1 MRKKYDSN
9 VAGAVDIWTTYN
21 YFIQRLKS
29 IAISCFDWDGLPD
42 TVRQRQIELSLIRK
56 GKALFYY
63 DEIAEAYLAMRCVCN
78 GPFDVYD
85 EPVHRRAYADNGYQ
99 YDADNTNSVLI
110 WDNYLH
116 EDIWIA
122 LSMFAKRLT
131 NIELTKDINLRAQ
144 KTPVMILCDDRQRLT
159 MENLFMKIDMYTPVI
174 FGSKN
179 LDIDSVKVL
188 NLEAPYLVDKL
199 QEEKVNVLHE
209 AFSFLGVG
217 SLEIIKRER
226 LISQEMQAS
235 QESNIAQRANRLKA
249 REEAARLINQMY
261 GLDVSV
267 KYSPVGDQIAD
278 NMLIAAARGQNLLPD
293 QSQNL
298 LTDQDDAEVME

>member
-9 VAGAVDIWTTYN
+9 AAGAVDIWTTYS

-29 IAISCFDWDGLPD
+29 IAISCFDWDGLPSS
-42 TVRQRQIELSLIRK
+42 VRQQQLELALIRK
-56 GKALFYY
+56 GRALFYY
-63 DEIAEAYLAMRCVCN
+63 DEIVEEFLAMRCICN
-78 GPFDVYD
+78 GPSDVYN
-85 EPVHRRAYADNGYQ
+85 EPVRRRAYADNGYQ
-99 YDADNTNSVLI
+99 YDATNADSVLI

-116 EDIWIA
+116 EDIWLA

-144 KTPVMILCDDRQRLT
+144 KTPIMILCDDRQRLT
-159 MENLFMKIDMYTPVI
+159 MENLFMKIDMNTPVI

-179 LDIDSVKVL
+179 LDLDSVKVL

-199 QEEKVNVLHE
+199 QEEKINVLHE

-226 LISQEMQAS
+226 YISQEMQAS

-249 REEAARLINQMY
+249 REEAARLINDMF
-261 GLDVSV
+261 GLNVSV
-267 KYSPVGDQIAD
+267 KYSPIGDQIAD
-278 NMLIAAARGQNLLPD
+278 NMLLAASRAGVPD
-293 QSQNL
+293 P
-298 LTDQDDAEVME
+298 DPGEEAKE

>member
-9 VAGAVDIWTTYN
+9 VAGAVDIWTTYS

-29 IAISCFDWDGLPD
+29 IAISCFDWDGLPSS
-42 TVRQRQIELSLIRK
+42 VRQQQLELALIRK
-56 GKALFYY
+56 GRALFYY
-63 DEIAEAYLAMRCVCN
+63 DEIVEEFLAMRCICN
-78 GPFDVYD
+78 GPFDVYN
-85 EPVHRRAYADNGYQ
+85 EPVRRRAYADNGYQ
-99 YDADNTNSVLI
+99 YDATNADSVLV

-116 EDIWIA
+116 EDIWLA

-144 KTPVMILCDDRQRLT
+144 KTPIMILCDDRQRLT
-159 MENLFMKIDMYTPVI
+159 MENLFMKIDMNTPVI

-179 LDIDSVKVL
+179 LDLDSVKVL

-199 QEEKVNVLHE
+199 QEEKINVLHE

-226 LISQEMQAS
+226 YISQEMQAS

-249 REEAARLINQMY
+249 REEAARLINDMF
-261 GLDVSV
+261 GLNVSV

-278 NMLIAAARGQNLLPD
+278 NMLLAASRAGVADPD
-293 QSQNL
+293 PGEE
-298 LTDQDDAEVME
+298 AEE